1 VRSVVRWLLHLI
13 LETRGTKPILCAKER
28 EMQLN
33 TLLVLMS
40 APAAVSVSVAFRMGV
55 DLGQFALAGS
65 LLPVVMCKWV

>member
-1 VRSVVRWLLHLI
+1 
-13 LETRGTKPILCAKER
+13 
-28 EMQLN
+28 MQLN